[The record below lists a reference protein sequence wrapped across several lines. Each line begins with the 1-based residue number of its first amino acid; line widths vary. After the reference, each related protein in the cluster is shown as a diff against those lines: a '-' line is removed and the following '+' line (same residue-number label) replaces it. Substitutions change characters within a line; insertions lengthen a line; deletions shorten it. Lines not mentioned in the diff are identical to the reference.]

1 MRNKR
6 PIIVMFIM
14 YITISIFGVVLLL
27 PSVQTQLADFS
38 RWNGE
43 AIALLFVL
51 FLAVIIVSI
60 TMLAFYMSKD
70 KTEKDDKQ
78 YYSIGSNSRKQ
89 EYLEREIAG
98 LNERLVA
105 SENNWKTVYQLLLS
119 SQIKQNDV
127 SGSVS
132 TSRFLKN
139 FGIDYDNI
147 TIKNDFVF
155 VLTPFHPDFED
166 AYFNICET
174 CRSLKLSAMRSDEE
188 YVKTDLLKHI
198 MKCIVEARVI
208 VANIDGRNA
217 NVFYELGIA
226 HALNKPTILIS
237 KVDSSV
243 PFDVQGQYVILYHS
257 APDLQSKLR
266 ESLLKVLTSNNN

>member
-1 MRNKR
+1 MHNKK
-6 PIIVMFIM
+6 PIFVVLITYIVLSILGFI
-14 YITISIFGVVLLL
+14 LLL
-27 PSVQTQLADFS
+27 PHIQNQLSELF

-43 AIALLFVL
+43 AVLVLSLFYL
-51 FLAVIIVSI
+51 ICIIVSI
-60 TMLAFYMSKD
+60 TILAFQMSKD
-70 KTEKDDKQ
+70 KEVKKDKQ
-78 YYSIGSNSRKQ
+78 FYSIGFSSSKQ
-89 EYLEREIAG
+89 QYLEREIAV

-105 SENNWKTVYQLLLS
+105 SKENWKTVYQLLLS
-119 SQIKQNDV
+119 SQIKQKDV

-132 TSRFLKN
+132 TSYFLKN
-139 FGIDYDNI
+139 FGIDYDKI
-147 TIKNDFVF
+147 VIKNDFVF
-155 VLTPFHPDFED
+155 VLTPFHSDFED

-188 YVKTDLLKHI
+188 YVRTDLLKHI
-198 MKCIVEARVI
+198 IKCIVEARVV

-237 KVDSSV
+237 KVDSPV

-257 APDLQSKLR
+257 ALDLQNKLR
-266 ESLLKVLTSNNN
+266 ESLLKVLTSNND

>member
-6 PIIVMFIM
+6 PIFVVLITYIVL
-14 YITISIFGVVLLL
+14 SILGFLLLL
-27 PSVQTQLADFS
+27 PHIQNQLSELFK
-38 RWNGE
+38 WNGE
-43 AIALLFVL
+43 AVL
-51 FLAVIIVSI
+51 VLSLSFLICIIVSI
-60 TMLAFYMSKD
+60 TILAFQMSKD
-70 KTEKDDKQ
+70 KEEKKDKQ
-78 YYSIGSNSRKQ
+78 FYSIGFSSNKQ
-89 EYLEREIAG
+89 RYLEREIAV

-105 SENNWKTVYQLLLS
+105 SEENWKTVYQLLLS
-119 SQIKQNDV
+119 SQIKQKDL

-147 TIKNDFVF
+147 VIKNDFVF
-155 VLTPFHPDFED
+155 VLTPFHSDFED

-198 MKCIVEARVI
+198 IKCIVEARVI

-226 HALNKPTILIS
+226 NALNKPTILIS
-237 KVDSSV
+237 KVDSPV

-257 APDLQSKLR
+257 VLDLQNKLR
-266 ESLLKVLTSNNN
+266 ESLLKVLTSNND

>member
-1 MRNKR
+1 MHNKR
-6 PIIVMFIM
+6 LIIMLII

-27 PSVQTQLADFS
+27 PFIQNQLADFS

-43 AIALLFVL
+43 FIVLLFVL
-51 FLAVIIVSI
+51 FLSVIVVST
-60 TMLAFYMSKD
+60 TMLAFYISKD
-70 KTEKDDKQ
+70 KPEKNDKLF
-78 YYSIGSNSRKQ
+78 YSIGSNSRKQ
-89 EYLEREIAG
+89 EYLEREISG

-119 SQIKQNDV
+119 SQIKQRDV

-198 MKCIVEARVI
+198 IKCIVEARVI

-243 PFDVQGQYVILYHS
+243 PFDVQGQYVILYGS
-257 APDLQSKLR
+257 SPDLQSKLR